1 MPGPSQPWD
10 LSGDPRESTVDLPRL
25 DLAGLADYFAG
36 GPAADLDRSG
46 GSGLAA
52 PSSLGPQSSPDALLA
67 GTELPRRPGLTERA
81 ELPRRPGLSES
92 SGLTRP
98 ARLPES
104 TGLTRPA
111 RLPESTGL
119 TGPARLPEPPGLL
132 EPLPDPDLGRFSTP
146 NRGPEPTAFLDP
158 YASPD
163 VPAQP
168 PPTRADEPGI
178 PAASSPAAANSP
190 PASDPAAN
198 ASSAVAAGAGPGM
211 SAVANDAHEWDEPAP
226 HEWDEPAPPAT
237 ASAQPDAIADLRP
250 AQALVSER
258 PPAVAPPGIIAAEP
272 VQRPSTGF
280 GSPDRATAGS
290 HADLRSRLARLPAGH
305 PSSPYDDGGQ
315 GRPAPTRLRQLEL
328 GVPAPERE
336 LPERSAPDISAAAG
350 TDHEPAS
357 VARNHADRPQHAESD
372 QAESD
377 RAASAPDSEAGQ
389 LAAADMDMHD
399 VESRRTPPHRP
410 SPDDAAVDREA
421 PFPVRNGDGQ
431 RSARSEWADPYAH
444 GNGHP
449 ADGRPADLALGPW
462 QGGALAPRL
471 SGLEG
476 LSARGGNGHRNGH
489 TSGDRQRATHLGP
502 EPLDRAPRSPAS
514 REGARDLRD
523 PTARDAARRDAPDPR
538 DPAGRD
544 AARRETV
551 QHQTIEPG
559 AARLDSRTRRSPEP
573 DARQPRAIAAA
584 AEDLR
589 AMVDRTLASCRTA
602 EGRNVFGSYG
612 SSGLTPAIQRIAAQL
627 PYGGLAPGSEAD
639 SLKSPDRLAA
649 KLARLI
655 ARYPGRTPEELA
667 AAISDVVRYAFTF
680 ETADYVDGTWLVHRR
695 FKAHGFEL
703 EARRNRWESPE
714 CKGIFTQWRDPAHNL
729 AFEVQFHTT
738 ASWAVVQ
745 RTYDAYVL
753 ITDPATPPAERA
765 RLRARQVSAAAA
777 ASAPPNWTE
786 IGDFRLDP
794 R

>member
-1 MPGPSQPWD
+1 MPGPTQPWD
-10 LSGDPRESTVDLPRL
+10 QSGDPRESTVDLPRL

-52 PSSLGPQSSPDALLA
+52 PSSLGPQSSPDAPRP
-67 GTELPRRPGLTERA
+67 GTELPRRPGLTERPG
-81 ELPRRPGLSES
+81 LPRRPGLSES

-111 RLPESTGL
+111 RLPE
-119 TGPARLPEPPGLL
+119 PAELL

-146 NRGPEPTAFLDP
+146 SRGPEPTAFLDP
-158 YASPD
+158 YAGPD

-168 PPTRADEPGI
+168 PPPRAVEPEI

-198 ASSAVAAGAGPGM
+198 ASSAVATGAGPGV
-211 SAVANDAHEWDEPAP
+211 SAVANDAHEWDEPGP

-237 ASAQPDAIADLRP
+237 ATARPDAFADLRP
-250 AQALVSER
+250 AQAAVSER
-258 PPAVAPPGIIAAEP
+258 PPAVAPPGIIAAEQ

-336 LPERSAPDISAAAG
+336 LSERSAPDIRAAAD

-357 VARNHADRPQHAESD
+357 VARNDADRPQHAESD

-377 RAASAPDSEAGQ
+377 RAESDRAESDRADAAPDSE
-389 LAAADMDMHD
+389 
-399 VESRRTPPHRP
+399 S
-410 SPDDAAVDREA
+410 VDREA
-421 PFPVRNGDGQ
+421 PFPARNGDGQ

-444 GNGHP
+444 GNGHS

-462 QGGALAPRL
+462 QGARAPRL

-476 LSARGGNGHRNGH
+476 LSARSGNGHRNGH
-489 TSGDRQRATHLGP
+489 TSSDRQRPTHLDP

-514 REGARDLRD
+514 REGARDPRD
-523 PTARDAARRDAPDPR
+523 PATGEAARRDAPDPRDPAARDAARRDAPDPR
-538 DPAGRD
+538 DPAARD
-544 AARRETV
+544 AARRDTV

-559 AARLDSRTRRSPEP
+559 APRLDSRPRRSPQP
-573 DARQPRAIAAA
+573 DARQPRAVAAA

-589 AMVDRTLASCRTA
+589 ALVDRTLASCRTA

-695 FKAHGFEL
+695 FKAHGLEL